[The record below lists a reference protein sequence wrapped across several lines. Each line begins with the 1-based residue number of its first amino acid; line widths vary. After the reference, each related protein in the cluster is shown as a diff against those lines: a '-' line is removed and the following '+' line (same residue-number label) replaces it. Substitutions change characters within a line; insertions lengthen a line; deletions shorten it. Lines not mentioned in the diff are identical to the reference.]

1 MLIVSNILIHCVYFF
16 IQYFFYFYKG
26 DLTPVSPMGKAFC
39 SICALSG
46 IIIIAMPIAII
57 GSNFVEFYNN
67 RKKKELI
74 YKMHNIEKVKKLN
87 LPLF

>member
-1 MLIVSNILIHCVYFF
+1 
-16 IQYFFYFYKG
+16 
-26 DLTPVSPMGKAFC
+26 MGKAFC

-46 IIIIAMPIAII
+46 IIIIAMPVAII

-74 YKMHNIEKVKKLN
+74 YKIHNIEKKKKLN